1 MNADIGEACW
11 RRGAFVDFSVTDWI
25 GWDGMV
31 RRAIS
36 RDTRRDVGGGGG
48 REGGG
53 EFWERVHVLNRLV
66 REYAGIEK
74 NEGRA
79 FLSALFCLL
88 RWLIPGS
95 ST

>member
-11 RRGAFVDFSVTDWI
+11 RRGAFVDFSVTDWM

-31 RRAIS
+31 RYVARFRGTHGGMS
-36 RDTRRDVGGGGG
+36 RGV
-48 REGGG
+48 GGG

-74 NEGRA
+74 NERVG
-79 FLSALFCLL
+79 LSFPRYSACYV
-88 RWLIPGS
+88 G
-95 ST
+95 